1 MNQTLTG
8 LLWKTP
14 KVKTWLVV
22 LDNHTFV
29 VILFC
34 SQFCVTDHFKDAVT
48 HCCRRTSFLVSFT
61 TLHTLCYKKDNKQ
74 NKKINKIWFPRLI
87 YHLLECVHVN
97 ISHEQ
102 THQWTYSVHNC
113 TVNAKHE
120 YCIANICC
128 QRKAYWSYCLMI
140 LIHGFLNYYRLKL
153 PLIFTSQP
161 EKNCLC
167 DIWR

>member
-1 MNQTLTG
+1 M
-8 LLWKTP
+8 
-14 KVKTWLVV
+14 
-22 LDNHTFV
+22 
-29 VILFC
+29 
-34 SQFCVTDHFKDAVT
+34 DHFKDAVT

-61 TLHTLCYKKDNKQ
+61 TLYTLCYKKVRAQWQWVTDFVTDWAW
-74 NKKINKIWFPRLI
+74 INKIWFPRLI

-153 PLIFTSQP
+153 PLTFTSQP
-161 EKNCLC
+161 EKNCLY

>member
-1 MNQTLTG
+1 M
-8 LLWKTP
+8 
-14 KVKTWLVV
+14 
-22 LDNHTFV
+22 
-29 VILFC
+29 
-34 SQFCVTDHFKDAVT
+34 DHFKDAVT

-61 TLHTLCYKKDNKQ
+61 TLYTLCYKKVRAQWQWVTDFVTDWAW
-74 NKKINKIWFPRLI
+74 INKIWFPRLI
-87 YHLLECVHVN
+87 YYLLECVHVN

-161 EKNCLC
+161 EKNCLY

>member
-1 MNQTLTG
+1 MR
-8 LLWKTP
+8 WHI
-14 KVKTWLVV
+14 VV
-22 LDNHTFV
+22 PELPF
-29 VILFC
+29 LFL
-34 SQFCVTDHFKDAVT
+34 SQAYIHCVTRKWELSGSESLILSQIRAW
-48 HCCRRTSFLVSFT
+48 
-61 TLHTLCYKKDNKQ
+61 
-74 NKKINKIWFPRLI
+74 INKIWSPRLI

-97 ISHEQ
+97 ISREQ

-153 PLIFTSQP
+153 PLIFKSQP

>member
-1 MNQTLTG
+1 MFTIV
-8 LLWKTP
+8 WY
-14 KVKTWLVV
+14 
-22 LDNHTFV
+22 
-29 VILFC
+29 C
-34 SQFCVTDHFKDAVT
+34 CVMDHFKDAVT
-48 HCCRRTSFLVSFT
+48 HCCPRTSFLVSFT
-61 TLHTLCYKKDNKQ
+61 SLYTLCYKKVRAQWQWVTRKSELSGSESLILSQ
-74 NKKINKIWFPRLI
+74 IRAWINKIWFPRLI

-153 PLIFTSQP
+153 PLIFISQP
-161 EKNCLC
+161 EKNCLHN
-167 DIWR
+167 IWR